1 MRNGMASRIRTTV
14 VGSYPVLPWMVGNSS
29 RLVLRD
35 AIMAVL
41 KTQELAGLDLV
52 SDGELGRFDP
62 SNPETNG
69 MIDYFVARMDG
80 IRNNFTLADVDR
92 HRADRAQGYRLTTAG
107 VVVGRI
113 GDGTLNL
120 PGDSEFAR
128 TLTRA
133 PFKFTCT
140 GPHMLA
146 RLLTNDHYSDIQ
158 HMAMDIAAVLRRQ
171 LELVDADTV
180 QLDEA
185 SIAGNPQ
192 DAAWAVEAINH
203 VLDGIPHERAVHIC
217 FGNYGGQPM
226 LKGFWRDLIP
236 CLNALHADHL
246 VLEFARR
253 GYEEL
258 DLFKELDAKIGLA
271 IGVIDIKNNEVETP
285 DLVASRIEQIVEA
298 VGHDRVHYVNPDCGF
313 WMLQRS
319 VVDRKLRALVEGR
332 NLFEGRL

>member
-1 MRNGMASRIRTTV
+1 MSALKTTV
-14 VGSYPVLPWMVGNSS
+14 VGSYPVLPWMLGNPS

-41 KTQELAGLDLV
+41 KTQELAGIDVV

-62 SNPETNG
+62 GHPEANG
-69 MIDYFVARMDG
+69 MVDYFVSRMDG
-80 IRNNFTLADVDR
+80 IRNEVTISDVDR

-107 VVVGRI
+107 VVTGKI

-120 PGDSEFAR
+120 PADCQFAR
-128 TLTRA
+128 ALTA
-133 PFKFTCT
+133 SPFKFTCT

-146 RLLTNDHYSDIQ
+146 RLLTNDHYSDLP
-158 HMAMDIAAVLRRQ
+158 HLAMDIAAVLRRQ
-171 LELVDADTV
+171 LEYVDAETV
-180 QLDEA
+180 QIDEA

-192 DAAWAVEAINH
+192 DAAWAAEALNH
-203 VLDGIPHERAVHIC
+203 VLEGIVNESAVHIC

-226 LKGFWRDLIP
+226 LKGFWTDLIP
-236 CLNALHADHL
+236 FLNSLRTDHL

-253 GYEEL
+253 GYHEL
-258 DLFKELDAKIGLA
+258 EAFKDLDPKIGLG
-271 IGVIDIKNNEVETP
+271 IGVVDIKDNEVETP
-285 DLVASRIEQIVEA
+285 DLVASRIEHIVKTIGRE
-298 VGHDRVHYVNPDCGF
+298 RLRYVHPDCGF

>member
-1 MRNGMASRIRTTV
+1 
-14 VGSYPVLPWMVGNSS
+14 
-29 RLVLRD
+29 
-35 AIMAVL
+35 
-41 KTQELAGLDLV
+41 
-52 SDGELGRFDP
+52 
-62 SNPETNG
+62 
-69 MIDYFVARMDG
+69 
-80 IRNNFTLADVDR
+80 
-92 HRADRAQGYRLTTAG
+92 
-107 VVVGRI
+107 
-113 GDGTLNL
+113 
-120 PGDSEFAR
+120 
-128 TLTRA
+128 
-133 PFKFTCT
+133 
-140 GPHMLA
+140 MLA
-146 RLLTNDHYSDIQ
+146 RLLTNDYYSDIQ

-192 DAAWAVEAINH
+192 DATWAVEAINH

-236 CLNALHADHL
+236 YLNALHADHL

-258 DLFKELDAKIGLA
+258 ELFKELDPKIGLA
-271 IGVIDIKNNEVETP
+271 VGVVDIKNNEVETP
-285 DLVASRIEQIVEA
+285 DLVATRIEQIVEA
-298 VGHDRVHYVNPDCGF
+298 VGHERVRYVNPDCGF

-332 NLFEGRL
+332 DLFEGRL